1 MTITRRIALITLGAL
16 VIVVGAWYGAL
27 WRPAQKHLAT
37 LRSEQTV
44 AANNVMTLQAQA
56 DALRGEQKQL
66 PKDRVELSQLQAAI
80 PNGPSLDQL
89 IKVIDNAAHQ
99 AGVSLTSLATPAPA
113 GWGTNGAASSA
124 ATGPGPQDF
133 QVGVGLS
140 GYRPWRAPI
149 CYRLGLAATAV
160 RGRLVQSELGTGLD
174 SRRNRRNRRGT
185 GHPRR
190 LHGERD
196 RLLHIGDG

>member
-44 AANNVMTLQAQA
+44 AASNVMALQAQA

-99 AGVSLTSLATPAPA
+99 AGVSLTSLATPPPA
-113 GWGTNGAASSA
+113 GWGTSGAAPS
-124 ATGPGPQDF
+124 ATGSGPQDF
-133 QVGVGLS
+133 QVSVGLS
-140 GYRPWRAPI
+140 GTDRGVLQFVTDLDSQARLFVVDSFSLNSAP
-149 CYRLGLAATAV
+149 GLTAGATARRRRHRPR
-160 RGRLVQSELGTGLD
+160 RGR
-174 SRRNRRNRRGT
+174 
-185 GHPRR
+185 PRR
-190 LHGERD
+190 TAG
-196 RLLHIGDG
+196 